1 MQLFSDPSVTR
12 FMQSFWSLRQLFVEH
27 VSLALREEVGLG
39 VPEVFLMDYIGKS
52 DLSPSEIAARMR
64 LPAHAISR
72 RLDALEKRRL
82 ITRSLDP
89 NDARRRVLH
98 LTPAGETLLREAAAM
113 LEGQVTALLS
123 ALEPETVE
131 VMLSAMERVALTP
144 ICSEETP

>member
-1 MQLFSDPSVTR
+1 MHG
-12 FMQSFWSLRQLFVEH
+12 FWSLRQLFVER
-27 VSLALREEVGLG
+27 VSPALREEVGLG

-64 LPAHAISR
+64 LPAHTISR

-113 LEGQVTALLS
+113 LEGQVAALLS
-123 ALEPETVE
+123 VLEPDALQGMLDALER
-131 VMLSAMERVALTP
+131 LSPARPKSTP
-144 ICSEETP
+144 VRCTPLEETL